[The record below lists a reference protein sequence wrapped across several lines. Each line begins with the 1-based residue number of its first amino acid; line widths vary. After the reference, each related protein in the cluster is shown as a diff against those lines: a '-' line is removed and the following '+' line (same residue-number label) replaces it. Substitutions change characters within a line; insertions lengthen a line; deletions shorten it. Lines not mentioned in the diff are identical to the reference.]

1 VAGVASRV
9 EACSPAPMPH
19 RAALLAAACAA
30 LLLAACH
37 PPRTPPPDLSLDPAA
52 LLAQVRAAQGVART
66 VQGEARVHFRS
77 PRGSAS
83 VKQLTAVEAP
93 DRIRLEELDFF
104 GNPAAVLV
112 ASGGRFALWDVR
124 EKVLYRGAATPENL
138 SRLVPVPFTAP
149 ELATLLL
156 GSAPLL
162 DGPAVR
168 AAPERAQVRL
178 RLEQG
183 GAVQELWIGAR
194 AAVEKAARK
203 VAGGAGPGSWEVEF
217 SGHQERGGAW
227 FPGALA
233 LRSAPSK
240 VEVELSWSDVEVNG
254 PLDPR
259 LFELQAPRGARVVE
273 LAEGAP

>member
-1 VAGVASRV
+1 MHR
-9 EACSPAPMPH
+9 
-19 RAALLAAACAA
+19 RAAPLAAACAA
-30 LLLAACH
+30 LLLVACP
-37 PPRTPPPDLSLDPAA
+37 PPRTPPPDLALDPAA
-52 LLAQVRAAQGVART
+52 LLAQVRAAQGAVRT
-66 VQGEARVHFRS
+66 VQGEARVRFRS
-77 PRGSAS
+77 PRGAAS
-83 VKQLTAVEAP
+83 VKQLTAAEAP
-93 DRIRLEELDFF
+93 DRVRLEELDFF
-104 GNPAAVLV
+104 GNPVAVLV
-112 ASGGRFALWDVR
+112 ASGGRFALYDSR

-138 SRLVPVPFTAP
+138 SRLVPIPLSAP

-168 AAPERAQVRL
+168 AAPERSQVRL
-178 RLEQG
+178 RLERDG
-183 GAVQELWIGAR
+183 VAQELWVGAR
-194 AAVEKAARK
+194 AAVEKASRQ

-233 LRSAPSK
+233 LRSAPAK
-240 VEVELSWSDVEVNG
+240 VEVALSWTEVEVNG

-259 LFELQAPRGARVVE
+259 LFELPAPRGARVVE

>member
-1 VAGVASRV
+1 
-9 EACSPAPMPH
+9 MHH
-19 RAALLAAACAA
+19 RAALPVAACAA
-30 LLLAACH
+30 LLLAACR

-52 LLAQVRAAQGVART
+52 LLAQVRGAQGAART
-66 VQGEARVHFRS
+66 VQGEARVHVRS

-83 VKQLTAVEAP
+83 VKQFTAAEAP
-93 DRIRLEELDFF
+93 DRVRLEELDFF

-112 ASGGRFALWDVR
+112 ASGGRFALYDAR
-124 EKVLYRGAATPENL
+124 QKVFYRGAATPENL
-138 SRLVPVPFTAP
+138 SRLVPIPLGAP

-168 AAPERAQVRL
+168 ATPERAQVRL
-178 RLEQG
+178 RQEQG
-183 GAVQELWIGAR
+183 GVAQELWIGAR
-194 AAVEKAARK
+194 AAVEKAARQ

-227 FPGALA
+227 FPGAMA
-233 LRSAPSK
+233 LRSAPAK

-259 LFELQAPRGARVVE
+259 LFELQVPRGARVVE
-273 LAEGAP
+273 LGEGAP